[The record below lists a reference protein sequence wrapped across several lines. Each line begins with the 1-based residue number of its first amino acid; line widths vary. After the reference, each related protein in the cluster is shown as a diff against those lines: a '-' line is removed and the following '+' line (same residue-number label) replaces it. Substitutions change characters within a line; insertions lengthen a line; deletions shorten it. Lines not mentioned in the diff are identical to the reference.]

1 MTTPSSS
8 SSIVL
13 SLAHLLQQHSLSYS
27 DEKNAL
33 ISTTASLVVQSMH
46 QSSAEGGEVHMVLTG
61 SPRPTFA
68 ETNAWLLEEQKLLSP
83 VKKGGMSGGG
93 SDDVEMTDAVDD
105 EGDDTL
111 LQDYTQDSSNKLS
124 STTNSNMNDLGGSP
138 TKMGGSVLFHYKER
152 KYSEGDTSGG
162 KSGTAATSATAAAVG
177 VSVNAQVNKNEV
189 FKTNNDTAEFNNNDD
204 TTTEKADTPHSFKRL
219 DSGSNTI
226 AQAKGVGLYSS
237 RAQLLQGTID
247 RPLWSQNR
255 WTDGECLFS
264 ELVERCG
271 LESFENVGG
280 AGGSGSGALCVADAA
295 AGGGSGEGVGV
306 GLRKTTNL
314 SAHLITVPAQSPQ
327 TSNSIVGMEN
337 DTAEE
342 IARGILRFLKRKKSP
357 VVSKFY
363 ILLPPLSMVPTRGE
377 EGREEERRAA
387 IATQLKEACA
397 KLEQYN
403 DMIGMPKLMAGAEM
417 EFVDVNV

>member
-1 MTTPSSS
+1 MTNPSSSSSS

-83 VKKGGMSGGG
+83 VKKGGVSGGG

-162 KSGTAATSATAAAVG
+162 KSGTAATTASAVWG
-177 VSVNAQVNKNEV
+177 
-189 FKTNNDTAEFNNNDD
+189 
-204 TTTEKADTPHSFKRL
+204 
-219 DSGSNTI
+219 
-226 AQAKGVGLYSS
+226 Y

-377 EGREEERRAA
+377 EGREEGRRAA

>member
-1 MTTPSSS
+1 
-8 SSIVL
+8 
-13 SLAHLLQQHSLSYS
+13 
-27 DEKNAL
+27 
-33 ISTTASLVVQSMH
+33 
-46 QSSAEGGEVHMVLTG
+46 
-61 SPRPTFA
+61 
-68 ETNAWLLEEQKLLSP
+68 
-83 VKKGGMSGGG
+83 
-93 SDDVEMTDAVDD
+93 
-105 EGDDTL
+105 
-111 LQDYTQDSSNKLS
+111 
-124 STTNSNMNDLGGSP
+124 
-138 TKMGGSVLFHYKER
+138 
-152 KYSEGDTSGG
+152 
-162 KSGTAATSATAAAVG
+162 
-177 VSVNAQVNKNEV
+177 
-189 FKTNNDTAEFNNNDD
+189 
-204 TTTEKADTPHSFKRL
+204 
-219 DSGSNTI
+219 
-226 AQAKGVGLYSS
+226 
-237 RAQLLQGTID
+237 
-247 RPLWSQNR
+247 LWSQNR